1 MVDCL
6 KSTIVIVATLI
17 TTITNVFDNNM
28 NGTRVTRRAIIAIA
42 ITLRLNPGGIDT
54 SSAT

>member
-17 TTITNVFDNNM
+17 TTIRNVFDNNM
-28 NGTRVTRRAIIAIA
+28 NGTRVTRRTIIAIA

-54 SSAT
+54 SSTT

>member
-6 KSTIVIVATLI
+6 KSTIVIVTTLI

-28 NGTRVTRRAIIAIA
+28 NGTRVTRRTIIAIA